1 MSTTPPNTST
11 DLSALTD
18 LAALRAVAHDRD
30 PQAFGLLVQRYQAMV
45 LATCMRVLRSTVDAE
60 DAAQETFLKLARSA
74 HAINGCLPAWLHAC
88 ASGTAKDY
96 LRRTAAQERAVRRAA
111 ELPAPSPVAAEWR
124 DLEPVLDDAMQQLDE
139 STRDLII
146 AHFLAGVTQAQ
157 LARDAGVAT
166 GTISRRISTGLEALA
181 TLLRSNGFATLSIGS
196 LAGALA
202 FGGASSP
209 TSAAVAAGAAKAAL
223 SQAALQSG
231 GGAVPAST
239 AKPVAAQAV
248 ATGLSGKAIAAI
260 ALAGLS
266 LAGGVGVFVALRT
279 TTAAAPQGVPS
290 LSSMD
295 RPTSAQPRMP
305 MSDLEDGTTLSGPFL
320 EITGSRITYS
330 VPRDWTGPLE
340 HIVLERESTT
350 LDGAT
355 TVSRV
360 RVVSQGIARPDS
372 PMPPPGSL
380 ATVRLS
386 ETQGLLRAEMIVDG
400 AEGRI
405 ESFTGRIY
413 KPAAQGPTDAQTPAH
428 AGTWRSIPNWS
439 LSIDESAIAFVVD
452 DFVVEKY
459 RVINWTPTPT
469 GARVETLCTTNIL
482 EVPMIGKR
490 AAFVLEQDT
499 TSTNPTTRLVRH
511 TFSSGNADQFP
522 VMPPVPNAPLRT
534 ATFVKELP

>member
-11 DLSALTD
+11 DLSTLTD
-18 LAALRAVAHDRD
+18 LAALRAFAHDRD

-74 HAINGCLPAWLHAC
+74 HSITGCLPAWLHAC
-88 ASGTAKDY
+88 ACGTAKDH
-96 LRRTAAQERAVRRAA
+96 LRRTSAQERAVRRAA
-111 ELPAPSPVAAEWR
+111 ELPAPTPDASEWR

-181 TLLRSNGFATLSIGS
+181 SLLRAKGFATLSIGS

-231 GGAVPAST
+231 GGAAPAST
-239 AKPVAAQAV
+239 AKPIAAQAV
-248 ATGLSGKAIAAI
+248 ATGRSGKAVAAI
-260 ALAGLS
+260 ALAGLA

-279 TTAAAPQGVPS
+279 TTAATPQGTPA
-290 LSSMD
+290 LSSME
-295 RPTSAQPRMP
+295 RPTSAQARMP
-305 MSDLEDGTTLSGPFL
+305 MSDLEDGTTLTGPFL
-320 EITGSRITYS
+320 EIAGSRITYS

-360 RVVSQGIARPDS
+360 RVVSQGISRPDS

-400 AEGRI
+400 AHVRI

-413 KPAAQGPTDAQTPAH
+413 KPAPQGPAGAEVPTH

-490 AAFVLEQDT
+490 AAFVLEHDA
-499 TSTNPTTRLVRH
+499 TSANPTTRLVRH
-511 TFSSGNADQFP
+511 TFSSGKADQFP
-522 VMPPVPNAPLRT
+522 VMPPAPNAPLRI